1 MMINKDIPMK
11 DKRPY
16 ITINAAMTADGK
28 IDTFKRDGAQISSR
42 DDWKRVDRLRADHDA
57 IMIGGRTLLGEDP
70 RLTVKSSAL
79 QTDRINR
86 GLDADPVKVG
96 IVSEANLAPDSR
108 FINHGSGRVV
118 IITTNQTS
126 SEKIEQLSKQGVE
139 VHISGV
145 QKVDLPNAMAM
156 LRQQFGIKRL
166 LVEGGGTL
174 NSALIRLGLVDEIHL
189 YIAPMIFGGAEAP
202 TLADGAGLTLKNAV
216 QLEIQ
221 SLERLDD
228 GGVILR
234 YRIQK

>member
-1 MMINKDIPMK
+1 MK
-11 DKRPY
+11 GKRPY

-28 IDTFKRDGAQISSR
+28 IDTFKRDGAQISSQ

-57 IMIGGRTLLGEDP
+57 IMVGGWTLLQEDP
-70 RLTVKSSAL
+70 RLTVKSAAL
-79 QTDRINR
+79 QTERMNR
-86 GLDADPVKVG
+86 GLEADPVKVG

-118 IITTNQTS
+118 LFTTTLTS
-126 SEKIEQLSKQGVE
+126 SDKIEQLRKKGVE
-139 VHISGV
+139 VYISGV
-145 QKVDLPNAMAM
+145 QKVDLPHAMAM
-156 LRQQFGIKRL
+156 LRQQLGIKRL

-174 NSALIRLGLVDEIHL
+174 NSALIQLGLVDEIHL

-202 TLADGAGLTLKNAV
+202 TLADGVGLTQKNAV
-216 QLEIQ
+216 QLDIQ